1 MGATKKEFNKIREQ
15 DDMFFSA
22 ENPYF
27 IEEMGRLNEAYN
39 RMILGISPQ

>member
-1 MGATKKEFNKIREQ
+1 MGATKKEFEKIREQ

-22 ENPYF
+22 ENPQF
-27 IEEMGRLNEAYN
+27 IEQREMLNEAYN